1 MIILQAAQASS
12 GLVSAIIMVLL
23 MVSLAFYITKAQRS
37 VKTGFS
43 IIVILTLLGIGVFQ
57 HAKYLKNINNSIS
70 IFLLLCSCLL
80 IICFLFSVFQI
91 YNISRLAEKTK
102 SNIIRRKVLVGR
114 LGYLVTFATSFFVVG
129 IAFTS
134 LIDSEYSVS
143 VPMWIQNTSKFAF
156 FATMAIVLID
166 GLISKICSPI
176 YTVEQIKD
184 IDDFNLYLRSFDAD
198 NTHKKDEE
206 FICRTFNHLF
216 PTYAIGDPNSLLQPY
231 GADRIY
237 ATDDEWQEAVSS
249 LMSKSKLI
257 IVRCGL
263 TNGTLWEI
271 DKIFSTPYVKKSV
284 FIVDN
289 KEILNILLSKISDY
303 GIKITRPELN
313 INNSQFALY
322 LYQLNNNEW
331 GLVVKEFRKE
341 SDVESFIN
349 EILKLNPHVN
359 KEYSKKIE
367 IRHSSFRI
375 IFSKDIPKSVRQ
387 SLNWGILSPL
397 INMRHWPLVYWAIFI
412 GLTIISCLAF
422 KSIIPAYIIVLLPF
436 IVGNRIEWTQIPSS
450 SPEMF
455 LKKQRREATIMWTSM
470 LSTGILAW
478 ICIMFVI

>member
-1 MIILQAAQASS
+1 M
-12 GLVSAIIMVLL
+12 
-23 MVSLAFYITKAQRS
+23 
-37 VKTGFS
+37 
-43 IIVILTLLGIGVFQ
+43 
-57 HAKYLKNINNSIS
+57 
-70 IFLLLCSCLL
+70 
-80 IICFLFSVFQI
+80 
-91 YNISRLAEKTK
+91 
-102 SNIIRRKVLVGR
+102 
-114 LGYLVTFATSFFVVG
+114 
-129 IAFTS
+129 
-134 LIDSEYSVS
+134 
-143 VPMWIQNTSKFAF
+143 
-156 FATMAIVLID
+156 
-166 GLISKICSPI
+166 
-176 YTVEQIKD
+176 
-184 IDDFNLYLRSFDAD
+184 
-198 NTHKKDEE
+198 
-206 FICRTFNHLF
+206 
-216 PTYAIGDPNSLLQPY
+216 
-231 GADRIY
+231 
-237 ATDDEWQEAVSS
+237 
-249 LMSKSKLI
+249 
-257 IVRCGL
+257 
-263 TNGTLWEI
+263 
-271 DKIFSTPYVKKSV
+271 
-284 FIVDN
+284 
-289 KEILNILLSKISDY
+289 SKISDY

>member
-1 MIILQAAQASS
+1 MIILQATQTSS
-12 GLVSAIIMVLL
+12 GFVSAFIMVLL
-23 MVSLAFYITKAQRS
+23 MVSLALFIPKAQRS

-43 IIVILTLLGIGVFQ
+43 IIIILALLGMGFFQ
-57 HAKYLKNINNSIS
+57 YAKYLNNINNSIS
-70 IFLLLCSCLL
+70 IILLLCSCLL
-80 IICFLFSVFQI
+80 IIYFLFSVFQI
-91 YNISRLAEKTK
+91 YNISRIAEKTK
-102 SNIIRRKVLVGR
+102 SNVIRRKTLVGR
-114 LGYLVTFATSFFVVG
+114 LGYLATFATSFFVVG

-134 LIDSEYSVS
+134 IIDSEYSLS
-143 VPMWIQNTSKFAF
+143 VPKWIENTSKFAF

-198 NTHKKDEE
+198 NIHKKDEE

-216 PTYAIGDPNSLLQPY
+216 PTYAIGDPSSLLQPY

-271 DKIFSTPYVKKSV
+271 DKIFSTSYVNKSV

-289 KEILNILLSKISDY
+289 KEITNVLLSKISDY
-303 GIKITRPELN
+303 GIKITSPELD
-313 INNSQFALY
+313 INNSLFALY
-322 LYQLNNNEW
+322 LYQVNNNEW
-331 GLVVKEFRKE
+331 GLVVKELRKE
-341 SDVESFIN
+341 SDVESLIN
-349 EILKLNPHVN
+349 EILTLNPHVD
-359 KEYSKKIE
+359 KEYSRKLE
-367 IRHSSFRI
+367 IRHSPFRK
-375 IFSKDIPKSVRQ
+375 IFSKDIPKSVRR

-397 INMRHWPLVYWAIFI
+397 INMRHWPLVYWILII
-412 GLTIISCLAF
+412 GLIISSCLAF
-422 KSIIPAYIIVLLPF
+422 KSIIPVYIIVLLLF

-455 LKKQRREATIMWTSM
+455 LKKQRREASIMWTSM
-470 LSTGILAW
+470 LTTGILAW
-478 ICIMFVI
+478 ICILFVI